1 MNSLN
6 NLTRWGGA
14 LLELSQYG
22 TMDESE
28 KKLRGAVSRL
38 EEALSISPA
47 KHEARWCLGN
57 AYTANAFLTS
67 NHDEA
72 K

>member
-1 MNSLN
+1 QKIEDRLTVFEEIRKTAEEKYIENPTDVD

-22 TMDESE
+22 TMDESK

-38 EEALSISPA
+38 LDYVS
-47 KHEARWCLGN
+47 
-57 AYTANAFLTS
+57 
-67 NHDEA
+67 
-72 K
+72 